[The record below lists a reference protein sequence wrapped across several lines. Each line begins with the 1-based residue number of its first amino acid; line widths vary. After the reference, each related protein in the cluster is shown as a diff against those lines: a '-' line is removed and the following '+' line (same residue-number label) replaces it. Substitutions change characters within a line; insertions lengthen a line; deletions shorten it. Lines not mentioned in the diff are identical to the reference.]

1 MIFIADVITLLDQCF
16 AKWSICALYYR
27 IFSVNRVYALWIK
40 GIAAVQFALYVVLV
54 ILQSLQ
60 CRPLNKFWQWW
71 AAGDCIPFST
81 LLLAIDPLNS
91 LIDFV
96 LVILAMTMIRSL
108 HMKTQ
113 AKWKLGFL
121 FGLGGLSVPAY
132 IPFTAS
138 IPPSSASSTN
148 SLQSR
153 SHRIHQGRAGLS
165 SGSEM

>member
-1 MIFIADVITLLDQCF
+1 MIFIADIITLLDQCF

-27 IFSVNRVYALWIK
+27 IFSVNRTYALWIK
-40 GIAAVQFALYVVLV
+40 GVAAVQFALYIVLV
-54 ILQSLQ
+54 IMQSLQ

-71 AAGDCIPFST
+71 ADGECIPFST

-96 LVILAMTMIRSL
+96 LVGLAMTMIRSL

-121 FGLGGLSVPAY
+121 FGLGGLSVPPY
-132 IPFTAS
+132 IPSTAS
-138 IPPSSASSTN
+138 IPPSSASLAN

-153 SHRIHQGRAGLS
+153 SHRIHQGWAGLS